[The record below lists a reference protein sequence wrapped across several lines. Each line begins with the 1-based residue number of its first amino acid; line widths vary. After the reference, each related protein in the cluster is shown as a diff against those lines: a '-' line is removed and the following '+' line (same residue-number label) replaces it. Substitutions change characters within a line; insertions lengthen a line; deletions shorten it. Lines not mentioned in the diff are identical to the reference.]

1 MSPVLRIALLAA
13 GLVVV
18 FAGTV
23 AVLMRVIPSP
33 HKETDYLVMGGVAT
47 LVTMLA
53 LFVVLVTTLFRGPN
67 TFFRK
72 RRKKN

>member
-13 GLVVV
+13 GLILL

-23 AVLMRVIPSP
+23 AVLMRVMPGP
-33 HKETDYLVMGGVAT
+33 HKETDYLVMGGMAT

-53 LFVVLVTTLFRGPN
+53 LFVILVTTLFRGPD

-72 RRKKN
+72 RKKD